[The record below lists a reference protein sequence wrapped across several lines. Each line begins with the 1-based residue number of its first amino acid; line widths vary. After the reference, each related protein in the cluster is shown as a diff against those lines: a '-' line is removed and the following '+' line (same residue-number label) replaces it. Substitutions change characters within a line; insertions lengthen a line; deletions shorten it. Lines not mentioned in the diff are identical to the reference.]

1 MYGDTNMGATDE
13 AVLTFLK
20 TPMNKPIF
28 DAFKAHVY
36 PEFAKHINPTPAP
49 AATPT
54 ETVEAVPAA
63 PAKKSASKK

>member
-1 MYGDTNMGATDE
+1 MYGDTNMGANDE

-36 PEFAKHINPTPAP
+36 PEFAKHFESPVPSA
-49 AATPT
+49 T
-54 ETVEAVPAA
+54 ETVESAPAPA
-63 PAKKSASKK
+63 PAKKTTSKK